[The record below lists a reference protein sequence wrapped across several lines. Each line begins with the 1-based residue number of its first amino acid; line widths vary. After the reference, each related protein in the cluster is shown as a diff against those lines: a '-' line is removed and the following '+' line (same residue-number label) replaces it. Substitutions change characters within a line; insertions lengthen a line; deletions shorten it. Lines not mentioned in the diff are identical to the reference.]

1 MTTIPNVVNS
11 ANASQMSTPIK
22 NLPLKTTQQNENDI
36 EDPLIQGVLKE
47 FEDSVAAN
55 ISPSQQSPELPQSPQ
70 SQSPP
75 HIPQYQMPQPQHSQ
89 SVEYAQQP
97 VFPPQP
103 IMPEQVNMNNHLDFN
118 SKGSDKK
125 IFDLETLKRATIV
138 TIILV
143 LFQNNNILNIGLSR
157 LPSSVTN
164 HITGREIIMN
174 SFIVF
179 VIVYTLMYFDF
190 I

>member
-47 FEDSVAAN
+47 FEDTVMAN
-55 ISPSQQSPELPQSPQ
+55 TQPSQQP
-70 SQSPP
+70 
-75 HIPQYQMPQPQHSQ
+75 
-89 SVEYAQQP
+89 
-97 VFPPQP
+97 PPQP
-103 IMPEQVNMNNHLDFN
+103 SPPPPQHVEYTPPPPVFSPPLVMPEPVNMNHLDYN

-125 IFDLETLKRATIV
+125 LFDLETLKRATIV

-143 LFQNNNILNIGLSR
+143 LFQNNSILNIGLSR

>member
-47 FEDSVAAN
+47 FEDTVMAN
-55 ISPSQQSPELPQSPQ
+55 TQ
-70 SQSPP
+70 PP
-75 HIPQYQMPQPQHSQ
+75 
-89 SVEYAQQP
+89 QQP
-97 VFPPQP
+97 PPQP
-103 IMPEQVNMNNHLDFN
+103 SPPPPQHVEYTPPPVMPEPVNMNHLDYN

-125 IFDLETLKRATIV
+125 LFDLETLKRATIV

-143 LFQNNNILNIGLSR
+143 LFQNNSILNIGLSR

>member
-47 FEDSVAAN
+47 FEDTVMAN
-55 ISPSQQSPELPQSPQ
+55 TQPPQQPPQQQS
-70 SQSPP
+70 
-75 HIPQYQMPQPQHSQ
+75 QP
-89 SVEYAQQP
+89 
-97 VFPPQP
+97 PPQP
-103 IMPEQVNMNNHLDFN
+103 VEYTPPPPVFSPPPVMPEPVNMNHLDYN

-125 IFDLETLKRATIV
+125 LFDLETLKRATIV

-143 LFQNNNILNIGLSR
+143 LFQNNSILNIGLSR

>member
-47 FEDSVAAN
+47 FEDTVMAN
-55 ISPSQQSPELPQSPQ
+55 TQPSQQP
-70 SQSPP
+70 
-75 HIPQYQMPQPQHSQ
+75 
-89 SVEYAQQP
+89 
-97 VFPPQP
+97 PPQP
-103 IMPEQVNMNNHLDFN
+103 SPPPPQHVEYTPPPPVFSPPLVMPEPVNMNHLDYN

-125 IFDLETLKRATIV
+125 LFDLETLKRATIV

-143 LFQNNNILNIGLSR
+143 LFQNNSVLNIGLSR